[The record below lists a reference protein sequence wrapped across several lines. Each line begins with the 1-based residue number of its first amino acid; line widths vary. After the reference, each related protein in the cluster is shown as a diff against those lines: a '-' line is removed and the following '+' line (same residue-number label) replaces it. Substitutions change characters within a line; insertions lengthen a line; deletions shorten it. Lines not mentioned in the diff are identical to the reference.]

1 MICLFECKTN
11 HHIITS
17 TNKQINKSTMNYRY
31 SFEKLDVWQKARQ
44 LIVKVYKLTSKY
56 PNEEK
61 FGLVS
66 QIRRS
71 SVSITSNIAEGSSRS
86 SLKDQIR
93 FTEIAYGS
101 TLELYC
107 QLVSSLDLGFL
118 SENDFQDI
126 DLELKEVTNK
136 LNALKNN
143 QTKRLNEK

>member
-1 MICLFECKTN
+1 
-11 HHIITS
+11 
-17 TNKQINKSTMNYRY
+17 MNYRY
-31 SFEKLDVWQKARQ
+31 SFEKLDVWQKAPQ
-44 LIVKVYKLTSKY
+44 LIVKIYKLTSKY

-66 QIRRS
+66 QMRRS

-118 SENDFQDI
+118 PENDFQDI
-126 DLELKEVTNK
+126 DLELKEITNK

-143 QTKRLNEK
+143 QTKRLNENQINK

>member
-1 MICLFECKTN
+1 
-11 HHIITS
+11 
-17 TNKQINKSTMNYRY
+17 MNYRY

-44 LIVKVYKLTSKY
+44 LIVKIYRLTSKY

-66 QIRRS
+66 QMRRS
-71 SVSITSNIAEGSSRS
+71 SVSITSNIAEGGSRS

-93 FTEIAYGS
+93 FTEIAFGS

-118 SENDFQDI
+118 SESDFQDI
-126 DLELKEVTNK
+126 DLELKEITNK

-143 QTKRLNEK
+143 QIKRLNENQINKSTNNQINNKINE

>member
-1 MICLFECKTN
+1 
-11 HHIITS
+11 
-17 TNKQINKSTMNYRY
+17 MNYRY

-44 LIVKVYKLTSKY
+44 LIVKIYKLTSKY

-66 QIRRS
+66 QMRRS
-71 SVSITSNIAEGSSRS
+71 SVSITSNIAEGTSRS

-126 DLELKEVTNK
+126 DLELKEITNK

-143 QTKRLNEK
+143 QTKRLNENQINK

>member
-1 MICLFECKTN
+1 
-11 HHIITS
+11 
-17 TNKQINKSTMNYRY
+17 MNYRY

-44 LIVKVYKLTSKY
+44 LIIKIYKLTNKY

-71 SVSITSNIAEGSSRS
+71 SVSITSNIAEGTSRS

-126 DLELKEVTNK
+126 DLELKEITNK

-143 QTKRLNEK
+143 QTKRLNENQINK